1 MSGTAGVIK
10 LELARAE
17 DMFETPTVTLGSTAG
32 GTIAGIDRCLA
43 ELTAHPLR
51 PPVHLELELPEAEI
65 TPGTGASVVTTLQRY
80 CDEHHRHNEN
90 QIRGMKRSGWRALRV
105 GFPIT
110 LLGLTIVAIGGDMSK
125 SDPFQDVVDI
135 VGWVLAW
142 LGLWYPF
149 DKVVF
154 YPTDLVRE
162 NRALAVLR
170 TATVS
175 VVPRSE
181 STSH

>member
-1 MSGTAGVIK
+1 MSGVIR
-10 LELARAE
+10 LDLARAE
-17 DMFETPTVTLGSTAG
+17 DMFQTPSVTLGSDVG

-51 PPVHLELELPEAEI
+51 PPVRVELVLPEAEI
-65 TPGTGASVVTTLQRY
+65 TPDVAARVAATLSRY
-80 CDEHHRHNEN
+80 CDEHRRYNEN
-90 QIRGMKRSGWRALRV
+90 QIRGMKRSGWRALRI

-110 LLGLTIVAIGGDMSK
+110 MLGLTIAAIGGEMSK

-170 TATVS
+170 TATVT
-175 VVPRSE
+175 VVP
-181 STSH
+181 STEVTNR

>member
-1 MSGTAGVIK
+1 MSGVIR
-10 LELARAE
+10 LELVRAE
-17 DMFETPTVTLGSTAG
+17 DMFETPGVTLGSESG

-51 PPVHLELELPEAEI
+51 PPVHLELALPAAEI
-65 TPGTGASVVTTLQRY
+65 TPGVDMRVATTLRRY
-80 CDEHHRHNEN
+80 CDEHHRHNDN

-110 LLGLTIVAIGGDMSK
+110 MLGLTIVAIGGDMSK

-154 YPTDLVRE
+154 YPTDLIRE

-170 TATVS
+170 EATVA
-175 VVPRSE
+175 VVPASPQP
-181 STSH
+181 S